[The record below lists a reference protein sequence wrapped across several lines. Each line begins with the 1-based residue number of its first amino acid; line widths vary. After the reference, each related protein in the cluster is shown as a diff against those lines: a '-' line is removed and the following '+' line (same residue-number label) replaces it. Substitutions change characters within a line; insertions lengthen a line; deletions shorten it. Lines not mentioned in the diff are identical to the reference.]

1 MKAKYTLSI
10 LFISFTLCLATA
22 QKSVYEFPFENAF
35 RLNSMQAFI
44 DTEEISASYQTLGN
58 IYSTEI
64 TGMGDET
71 MEQVSTTFISDV
83 KALDAIRFLEFYLE
97 DQLIAPGDGSSGLV
111 ELSIIYHHEHSRF
124 NVGSLIGILTFGIGS
139 LLGIPYAT
147 AIIDVETEASFF
159 DSDDSQIASHRGVGR
174 AKKLQSLYSM
184 STRKA
189 HQRALKYSLDDLNT
203 KVMNDTSLSKVV
215 PVNKSTI

>member
-1 MKAKYTLSI
+1 MNPKYILSI
-10 LFISFTLCLATA
+10 LFISLPLCLTTA
-22 QKSVYEFPFENAF
+22 QKSVYTFPFENAF
-35 RLNSMQAFI
+35 RLNSMQANI
-44 DTEEISASYQTLGN
+44 DNREISATYQTHGN

-64 TGMGDET
+64 TGLGDET

-83 KALDAIRFLEFYLE
+83 QVLDAVRLLEFYLE
-97 DQLIAPGDGSSGLV
+97 DQLIAPGDGSAGLV

-124 NVGSLIGILTFGIGS
+124 NAGSLIGILTFGIGS

-159 DSDDSQIASHRGVGR
+159 DPGDYPITTHRGVGR

-189 HQRALKYSLDDLNT
+189 HQKALKNSLEDLNT
-203 KVMNDTSLSKVV
+203 KVMNDPLLSKVV
-215 PVNKSTI
+215 PDNKGTM